1 MARLTIPCALLL
13 LAMLAACETTTSGG
27 AVGADRRQLMLV
39 SSQQLEQ
46 MGAESYARLLADAA
60 RKGVLNRDGAMLQR
74 VRAIASRIRPQTAVF
89 RDDAPGWKWEVNVLA
104 SDELNAFCLPG
115 GKIMVYSGLLAQ
127 LQLTDAEIAVVMG
140 HEIAH
145 ALREHS
151 REHVSQAMAA
161 DAAIGIGAALF
172 GLGQGSAQL
181 AGAGYEALLAT
192 RFSRADETEA
202 DRIGLELAAR
212 AGYDPRA
219 GAALWRKM
227 IAAGSGGRAPEFL
240 SSHPAD
246 SSRVQQ
252 IEALLPTVM
261 PLYQAALGRR

>member
-74 VRAIASRIRPQTAVF
+74 VRAIT
-89 RDDAPGWKWEVNVLA
+89 
-104 SDELNAFCLPG
+104 
-115 GKIMVYSGLLAQ
+115 
-127 LQLTDAEIAVVMG
+127 
-140 HEIAH
+140 
-145 ALREHS
+145 
-151 REHVSQAMAA
+151 
-161 DAAIGIGAALF
+161 
-172 GLGQGSAQL
+172 
-181 AGAGYEALLAT
+181 
-192 RFSRADETEA
+192 
-202 DRIGLELAAR
+202 
-212 AGYDPRA
+212 
-219 GAALWRKM
+219 
-227 IAAGSGGRAPEFL
+227 GGRAPEFL

-252 IEALLPTVM
+252 IEARRPTVM